1 LARVIVVWDILT
13 LVLIICI
20 WSMWPFVNMI
30 YHYKHWRQYP
40 MNVTTE
46 TTTIYCDQK
55 YMETQV
61 AAIHF
66 RIFCL
71 SLDCPFW
78 LSLLFYLTSIYKR
91 FRWCTWTVALSYH
104 VTRYGLCSG
113 LPYYY
118 MTILP
123 GEGSPY
129 LPPGNVW
136 EALWLESCDPSPVQS
151 KYSKIILS

>member
-1 LARVIVVWDILT
+1 MHIIKTKVNIS
-13 LVLIICI
+13 LVCLLQKT
-20 WSMWPFVNMI
+20 FKVFGF
-30 YHYKHWRQYP
+30 
-40 MNVTTE
+40 
-46 TTTIYCDQK
+46 TIFNQ
-55 YMETQV
+55 TQV

-151 KYSKIILS
+151 MMVASEPGKKNHLLSYQSSVMLINTY

>member
-46 TTTIYCDQK
+46 TTTIYCNQK

-123 GEGSPY
+123 WRGQPLSATWECMGSS
-129 LPPGNVW
+129 VIRV
-136 EALWLESCDPSPVQS
+136 LWPITST
-151 KYSKIILS
+151 K